1 MRTPR
6 PTFPRAGTGFS
17 LIELIGVLAIMAI
30 LASVAVP
37 NALRAI
43 DRAAASAEAQTM
55 ANLGQEVKYY
65 LRDQGVAPT
74 AANWATAVAG
84 YADLSPTGV
93 ATNSRNQARVYLTD
107 PAGAPPQRVLLLSS
121 LRGGLDLPPAA
132 AIATPA
138 AFQQIWQTPD
148 GTVPDSSSWAGW
160 DAWSAVAGSGA
171 FLVIE
176 RVNLASVY
184 DTDLQSLTI
193 TLNNRGPATVSYNLV
208 QPDGTIQGSVDVLAG
223 ATATLSR
230 QVPRV
235 QLNLYKAAG
244 GVTLNYS
251 YVVSTTGKTFD
262 FNGTDWLPQ

>member
-1 MRTPR
+1 MKTPR
-6 PTFPRAGTGFS
+6 SHPAAAFT

-37 NALRAI
+37 NALHAI
-43 DRAAASAEAQTM
+43 DRAAASAETQTM

-74 AANWATAVAG
+74 AANWATALAA
-84 YADLSPTGV
+84 YADLSPAGV
-93 ATNSRNQARVYLTD
+93 AANSRNPARVYVAD

-132 AIATPA
+132 AIDPA

-148 GTVPDSSSWAGW
+148 GTVPDPSSWPGW
-160 DAWSAVAGSGA
+160 NAWGAVAGSGA

-176 RVNLASVY
+176 RVNLAPVY

-193 TLNNRGPATVSYNLV
+193 SLNNRGPATVSYNLV
-208 QPDGTIQGSVDVLAG
+208 QPDGTIQGSVDVPAG
-223 ATATLSR
+223 GTVTLSH

-235 QLNLYKAAG
+235 QLNLYKTGG
-244 GVTLNYS
+244 GVALNYS